1 MTKKSEIDRQALK
14 EEFKAKRGYWA
25 PWHEDL
31 LALNPAFLKAYL
43 GTTSLPWLEGVLPPK
58 MKEFIY
64 IAIDAS
70 TTHLYLRG
78 LRLHMA
84 TALQYGATGEELM
97 GVLQIVSLLGYHTI
111 NVGVPILAEELQKAG
126 VALGAGAGGAGGQGA
141 FDHEA
146 IKTRFIAAS
155 GYWDD
160 CCESIWRLSP
170 SYMNAYCSYIETARG
185 TSALD
190 PKTQEFI
197 LLSISVATTHL
208 HEPGMRLHMRRAIE
222 LGATPA
228 ELMEVLQLSSALG
241 IHTCSIGVPI
251 LTEELK
257 KAGLTAG

>member
-1 MTKKSEIDRQALK
+1 MTKMSEMDRQALK
-14 EEFKAKRGYWA
+14 EEFKTKRGYWS

-31 LALNPAFLKAYL
+31 LALNPAFLRAYL
-43 GTTSLPWLEGVLPPK
+43 GMTSLPWLEGVLPPK

-84 TALQYGATGEELM
+84 TALQYGASREELM
-97 GVLQIVSLLGYHTI
+97 GVLQVVSLLGSHTI
-111 NVGVPILAEELQKAG
+111 TVGVPILVEELQKAG
-126 VALGAGAGGAGGQGA
+126 IALGRQGAGDAAGVEQAGLKA
-141 FDHEA
+141 
-146 IKTRFIAAS
+146 RFLKVS
-155 GYWDD
+155 GYWDE
-160 CCESIWRLSP
+160 CCESLCKLSP
-170 SYMNAYCSYIETARG
+170 SYMNAYCSYIETARD

-190 PKTQEFI
+190 AKTQEFI
-197 LLSISVATTHL
+197 LLSISAATTHL
-208 HEPGMRLHMRRAIE
+208 HEPAMRLHLRRAIE

-257 KAGLTAG
+257 KAGLAVQ

>member
-1 MTKKSEIDRQALK
+1 MTKMSELDRQALK
-14 EEFKAKRGYWA
+14 EEFKTKRGYWS
-25 PWHEDL
+25 PWHDDL

-43 GTTSLPWLEGVLPPK
+43 GMTSLPWLEGVLAPK
-58 MKEFIY
+58 LKEFIY

-84 TALQYGATGEELM
+84 TALQYGASREELM
-97 GVLQIVSLLGYHTI
+97 GVLQIVSLLGAHTMT
-111 NVGVPILAEELQKAG
+111 VGVPILMEELQKTG
-126 VALGAGAGGAGGQGA
+126 VALDGHGAGQRAG
-141 FDHEA
+141 FDQA
-146 IKTRFIAAS
+146 SLKARFVAAN

-160 CCESIWRLSP
+160 CCESLCKLSP
-170 SYMNAYCSYIETARG
+170 AYMNAYCSYIETARG

-197 LLSISVATTHL
+197 LLSISAATTHL
-208 HEPGMRLHMRRAIE
+208 HEPGMRLHVRRAIE

-257 KAGLTAG
+257 KAGIEVK

>member
-1 MTKKSEIDRQALK
+1 MTHMSELDRQALK

-31 LALNPAFLKAYL
+31 LVLNPAFLRAYL

-84 TALQYGATGEELM
+84 TALQYGASGEELM
-97 GVLQIVSLLGYHTI
+97 GVLQLVSLLGYHTI
-111 NVGVPILAEELQKAG
+111 TVGVPILAEELQKAG
-126 VALGAGAGGAGGQGA
+126 VALDGLGAGDRSA
-141 FDHEA
+141 FDHDA
-146 IKTRFIAAS
+146 IKARFLAAS

-160 CCESIWRLSP
+160 CCESICRLSP

-190 PKTQEFI
+190 PKTQEFL
-197 LLSISVATTHL
+197 LLSISAATTHL
-208 HEPGMRLHMRRAIE
+208 HEPGMRLHMRRAIQ

-257 KAGLTAG
+257 KAGLAAK